1 MSLIPIRSWR
11 PSAQQS
17 TGLAPMSDFRREMNR
32 LFDGLF
38 ARPLTLQTW
47 FEESAPGQWLPAI
60 DISEDAKQLHV
71 RAEVPGVDPKE
82 LDIDVTE
89 DRLVIAGEKKQAAT
103 ETENGWTHTESEYGA
118 FARRIPLPT
127 PIDPEHVTA
136 RFENGVLMIDLA
148 KAETSLSRKVPVA
161 IG

>member
-17 TGLAPMSDFRREMNR
+17 TGLSSMPDVRREFNR

-38 ARPLTLQTW
+38 SRPLAMQPW
-47 FEESAPGQWLPAI
+47 FDESAPGQWLPSI
-60 DISEDAKQLHV
+60 DISEDAKQLHI
-71 RAEVPGVDPKE
+71 RAEIPGVDPQE
-82 LDIDVTE
+82 LDISVTE

-103 ETENGWTHTESEYGA
+103 ETGNGWTHTESEYGA

-127 PIDPEHVTA
+127 PIDPEQVTA
-136 RFENGVLMIDLA
+136 RFTNGVLTVDLA
-148 KAETSLSRKVPVA
+148 KAATSLTRKVPVA
-161 IG
+161 IA